1 MSYDK
6 QKKITMTPLKR
17 FYNLLELDK
26 KDVYQIFFYAIFAG
40 LISLSLPL
48 GIQAIINFIQSGR
61 VSASWIVL
69 IILVIFGVALV
80 GILSLMQLR
89 ITENLQQKIF
99 VRASFEFAARLP
111 KIKMEQL
118 YNSYPPELANRFF
131 DTMTIQKGTSKL
143 LIDFSAALLQIA
155 FGVILLS
162 LYHPY
167 FIIFGVL
174 LFFLLYFIFRFSF
187 KSGLETSLKESKFK
201 YKVAGWLQELARNN
215 YSFKNDLHYNFG
227 LQKNN
232 NIVSEYLNYR
242 EKHFSVI
249 KRQFTQLILFKILIT
264 GGLLSIG
271 GFLVLSQQMNIGQFV
286 AAEIII
292 LLVITS
298 VEKIIIGLETFY
310 DVLTSI
316 EKIGQVTDMELE
328 EDTAFS
334 SDTCYANISLEIEN
348 LTFKFPDSN
357 KEILSAL
364 SLKIEQG
371 EKIAIE
377 GPNSSGKT
385 TLIRIL
391 SGLLQPT
398 SGTFYINDDTYRK
411 INLKQYRSQIGGII
425 HGETPFEGTLLE
437 NITFNDNS
445 ITTEN
450 LKWAI
455 EGVQLSSF
463 VKTLPKGLETHI
475 FPEGKQLSSSDAEK
489 VLLARSIIHKP
500 KILFYE
506 DPTDMMDIKVA
517 NEIIDFLTSEK
528 NNWTIIV
535 SSKNPYWKTKCSRII
550 TMENGTIQLD
560 LKNK

>member
-1 MSYDK
+1 MKNS
-6 QKKITMTPLKR
+6 PLKR

-111 KIKMEQL
+111 KIKMDQL

-143 LIDFSAALLQIA
+143 LIDFSAALLQIT

-167 FIIFGVL
+167 FILFGVL

-242 EKHFSVI
+242 EKHFSII
-249 KRQFTQLILFKILIT
+249 KKQFTQLILFKILIT

-271 GFLVLSQQMNIGQFV
+271 GFLVLSEQMNIGQFV

-292 LLVITS
+292 LLVIGS

-328 EDTAFS
+328 EETAFS

-348 LTFKFPDSN
+348 LTFKFPDSK
-357 KEILSAL
+357 KEILSNL

-377 GPNSSGKT
+377 GPNGSGKT

-398 SGTFYINDDTYRK
+398 AGTFYINDDTYRK

-506 DPTDMMDIKVA
+506 DPTDVMDIKVA

-560 LKNK
+560 LKNTQ

>member
-1 MSYDK
+1 M
-6 QKKITMTPLKR
+6 KISPLKR

-111 KIKMEQL
+111 KIKMDQL

-131 DTMTIQKGTSKL
+131 DAMTIQKGTSKL
-143 LIDFSAALLQIA
+143 LTDFSAALLQIA

-232 NIVSEYLNYR
+232 NIAAAYLNYR
-242 EKHFSVI
+242 EKHFNVI
-249 KRQFTQLILFKILIT
+249 QRQFTQLIIFKILIT

-271 GFLVLSQQMNIGQFV
+271 GFLVLSEQMNIGQFV

-348 LTFKFPDSN
+348 LTFKFPDSK
-357 KEILSAL
+357 KEILNDL

-377 GPNSSGKT
+377 GPNGSGKT

-437 NITFNDNS
+437 NITFNDKS
-445 ITTEN
+445 VSTEN